1 VQATEE
7 ITTVES
13 GAPEQA
19 PAAPAAEDW
28 AGGSGELSKAARNAG
43 INAWIRGGEAE
54 PTSKPAESAPAE
66 GSTPAENGQ
75 TGDVKPAE
83 RVADPL
89 RESMTR
95 SGVPRRGVPR
105 AVETAEQKAAAL
117 EAKLAEMDPEKLRQ
131 QVRAEIA
138 AEQAQQAEAAKLDD
152 LSKSQR
158 ANVERYRKLVETPDA
173 QLSHEDY
180 AWREEFKEKL
190 AAFPEVQQFHTAQVA
205 MQIEAAGKAQ
215 EQALRTALQRHVS
228 KPGVDPD
235 TFRKLGE
242 WGALGDHLY
251 EAGGKARQPEIDQ
264 RDARIAE
271 LEGTIRQLTVS
282 GNGGLGAGRSL
293 APAGRSSSVIP
304 KDGNAAMN
312 DWLRGV

>member
-13 GAPEQA
+13 AAPDQT

-28 AGGSGELSKAARNAG
+28 PGGSGEPSKAARNAG

-54 PTSKPAESAPAE
+54 PTLKPAESAPAE
-66 GSTPAENGQ
+66 GSTPADNGQ

-83 RVADPL
+83 RAVDPL

-95 SGVPRRGVPR
+95 GGVPRRGVLK
-105 AVETAEQKAAAL
+105 AAETAEQKAAVL
-117 EAKLAEMDPEKLRQ
+117 EAKLAEMDPAKIEE
-131 QVRAEIA
+131 QVRAKIA

-158 ANVERYRKLVETPDA
+158 ANVEKYRRLNDLPDWKLEKDDRDW
-173 QLSHEDY
+173 LN
-180 AWREEFKEKL
+180 EFKDKL
-190 AAFPEVQQFHTAQVA
+190 DLLPEVREFHQTDAE
-205 MQIEAAGKAQ
+205 MRIEAAAKAQ

-251 EAGGKARQPEIDQ
+251 DAGGKARQPEIDQ

-282 GNGGLGAGRSL
+282 GNGGLGAGRDL